1 MTSSYDICIYR
12 CLDIK
17 YSSAE
22 NQMYATIHF
31 IYSFIIRRLI
41 FQLKRKEAYDSLCSL
56 MTT

>member
-1 MTSSYDICIYR
+1 MTSSYVTCMYR

-22 NQMYATIHF
+22 NQMYVTIHF
-31 IYSFIIRRLI
+31 KYSFIIRRLI
-41 FQLKRKEAYDSLCSL
+41 FKLKRKEAYDSLCSL